1 MALILDT
8 NAISALSA
16 QDDALLNI
24 LEPGAELCVTV
35 VNAAEYFY
43 GIQSSRMRTLLSR
56 WFAEFLESVEIL
68 NLNREVF
75 PFYHVIRTE
84 LRMAGTP
91 IPANDLWTAS
101 LARLHGMKVVSRDLH
116 FDRVKGLE
124 RVAW

>member
-8 NAISALSA
+8 NAISALSV

-43 GIQSSRMRTLLSR
+43 GIQSSRKRTLLSR

>member
-43 GIQSSRMRTLLSR
+43 GIQSSRKRTLLSR

-101 LARLHGMKVVSRDLH
+101 LARLHGMKVVSRDPH
-116 FDRVKGLE
+116 FDRVQGLE

>member
-1 MALILDT
+1 VALILDT

-16 QDDALLNI
+16 QEDALLNI

-43 GIQSSRMRTLLSR
+43 GIQNSKKKIVLTR
-56 WFAEFLESVEIL
+56 WFAEFLEGVEIL
-68 NLNREVF
+68 DLNREVF
-75 PFYHVIRTE
+75 PFYHAIRTE
-84 LRMAGTP
+84 LKMAGTP

-116 FDRVKGLE
+116 FDRVQGLE

>member
-16 QDDALLNI
+16 QEEALLKV
-24 LEPGAELCVTV
+24 LAPGAELCVTV

-43 GIQSSRMRTLLSR
+43 GIQNSKKKTVLTR

-68 NLNREVF
+68 DLNREVF
-75 PFYHVIRTE
+75 PFYQSLRTE
-84 LRMAGTP
+84 LKEAGTP

-116 FDRVKGLE
+116 FDRIQGLE

>member
-16 QDDALLNI
+16 QEDALLNI
-24 LEPGAELCVTV
+24 LEPEAELCVTV

-43 GIQSSRMRTLLSR
+43 GIQSSRKRTLLRR
-56 WFAEFLESVEIL
+56 WFAEFLDGVEIL
-68 NLNREVF
+68 DLNRDVF

>member
-16 QDDALLNI
+16 QDDALLNV
-24 LEPGAELCVTV
+24 LAPESELAVTV
-35 VNAAEYFY
+35 VNAAEYFH
-43 GIQSSRMRTLLSR
+43 GIQSSRKKTLLSR

-75 PFYHVIRTE
+75 PFYHGLRTE
-84 LRMAGTP
+84 LKVAGTP

-101 LARLHGMKVVSRDLH
+101 LARLHGMKVVSRDGH
-116 FDRVKGLE
+116 FDRVRGLE
-124 RVAW
+124 RISW